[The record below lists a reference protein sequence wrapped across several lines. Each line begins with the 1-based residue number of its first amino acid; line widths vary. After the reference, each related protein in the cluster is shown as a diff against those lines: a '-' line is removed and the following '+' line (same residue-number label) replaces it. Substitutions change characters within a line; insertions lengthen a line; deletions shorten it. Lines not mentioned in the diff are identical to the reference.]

1 MPRLNGPQNT
11 GRDYRKPQRTAV
23 SHPTGPQRRD
33 RHAGRH
39 YVDGRRAS
47 PRCVESWP
55 PPAVHRELALRA
67 DGVLADDE
75 GEPGGR
81 DYMVLG
87 AGLNRAKPSVID
99 PPSILTWTS
108 EPLTSALD
116 VVGDIALRLV
126 AATTAID
133 TAWIVTLQNVAP
145 DGAVEDVT
153 AGWLRASLRQVDES
167 ASVDGAP
174 VLPCRKAQAV
184 PIGEYVGYRIP
195 LVPNACRFNDGHRI
209 RLTLSSDDQ
218 DPATPAIMNFR
229 HASVGTSCFNTVRS
243 SSRLLL
249 PVISA

>member
-1 MPRLNGPQNT
+1 
-11 GRDYRKPQRTAV
+11 
-23 SHPTGPQRRD
+23 
-33 RHAGRH
+33 
-39 YVDGRRAS
+39 
-47 PRCVESWP
+47 
-55 PPAVHRELALRA
+55 
-67 DGVLADDE
+67 
-75 GEPGGR
+75 
-81 DYMVLG
+81 MVLG

-195 LVPNACRFNDGHRI
+195 LVPNACRFNAGHRI

-229 HASVGTSCFNTVRS
+229 HASVGASCFNTVRS

-249 PVISA
+249 PVISAQTALITAETPQIAKACRRTAYGCGDRRSSRDEKPSPASDPAAPRRYGRPRVPAPARRGRPVRPTAPG